1 MRSRHFGSG
10 EGAGPGGASTAAV
23 DQSVARATP
32 AAGLQDSKTARQ
44 GKGFAVAAVLCGDST
59 GPHSASALLPYP

>member
-10 EGAGPGGASTAAV
+10 EGAEPGGASAAAV

-32 AAGLQDSKTARQ
+32 AAGLQDRRTQRQ
-44 GKGFAVAAVLCGDST
+44 GKDSVVAAALCGDST
-59 GPHSASALLPYP
+59 GPHSAPALLPYP